1 MPAALHSGFRLSRYE
16 VETLIGSGGTGDV
29 YRGRDV
35 HSDRRVAIKILAP
48 AMRSDAA
55 RLARFMNEAR
65 TTALV
70 THPNIVGVIDLGCE
84 AGRPFV
90 VSELLEGETLRARL
104 RRGRLSADVATRY
117 ALEIAHGL
125 IAAHHL
131 GVVHR
136 DLK

>member
-1 MPAALHSGFRLSRYE
+1 GEPAFARA
-16 VETLIGSGGTGDV
+16 GTGTLC
-29 YRGRDV
+29 RGRDV
-35 HSDRRVAIKILAP
+35 HPGRRVAIKILAP

-70 THPNIVGVIDLGCE
+70 TPPNIVGVIDLGCE

-104 RRGRLSADVATRY
+104 RRGRLSPDVATPY
-117 ALEIAHGL
+117 ALETPPGL
-125 IAAHHL
+125 IA
-131 GVVHR
+131 
-136 DLK
+136 